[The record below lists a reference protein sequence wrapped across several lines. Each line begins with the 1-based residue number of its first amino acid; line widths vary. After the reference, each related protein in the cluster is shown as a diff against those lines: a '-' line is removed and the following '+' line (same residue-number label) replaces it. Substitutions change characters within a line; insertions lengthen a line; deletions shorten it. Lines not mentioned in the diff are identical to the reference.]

1 MADKPNF
8 DAMAKNRLEKDLTE
22 LQTLIASHFEKRK
35 ADDAE
40 LEELK
45 DRIRQRKQ
53 DREDQLRI
61 RHEREKRRLEE
72 EREVKVQR
80 EEEEEKRRV
89 ADEEKKKQAIQNM
102 SASYGGY
109 LQRSDKKGNRRQTER
124 EKKRKILTDRRRP
137 LNVDHLSGEKIETKA
152 KELQMF
158 YAALEEERFNFEVVC
173 DRQKYDVNQLRNRV
187 QQYMGKYAKTKDST
201 KGIKTFSNV
210 AGKKAAFK

>member
-1 MADKPNF
+1 MG
-8 DAMAKNRLEKDLTE
+8 EKDLNE

-35 ADDAE
+35 KDDAE
-40 LEELK
+40 LEDLK

-61 RHEREKRRLEE
+61 RQEQEKRKLD
-72 EREVKVQR
+72 
-80 EEEEEKRRV
+80 
-89 ADEEKKKQAIQNM
+89 DEEKKKQAIQNM

-137 LNVDHLSGEKIETKA
+137 LNVDHLSGEKIEAKA

-158 YAALEEERFNFEVVC
+158 YAALEEERFNFEVVA

-187 QQYMGKYAKTKDST
+187 QTYMGKFAKTKDNKS
-201 KGIKTFSNV
+201 IKTFSNV
-210 AGKKAAFK
+210 AGRKAAFK